1 MKTTIENEN
10 REYYLS
16 TRNEKGEYL
25 VYSSEKFRLSEIDLL
40 NLLKMCIKD
49 MRSKTIG
56 NKLLLIYRDS
66 TEHRK
71 EITEERL
78 TKIGIIE
85 DEQPNPDRERKP
97 ITK

>member
-1 MKTTIENEN
+1 MNQIESEIK
-10 REYYLS
+10 EYYLS
-16 TRNEKGEYL
+16 TRNDKEEYL
-25 VYSSEKFRLSEIDLL
+25 IYTSEKFKLSEIDLL

-71 EITEERL
+71 EITQERL
-78 TKIGIIE
+78 NKIGIIE
-85 DEQPNPDRERKP
+85 DEQPEPTRKRKP
-97 ITK
+97 NTK